1 MAQTTPDGIFE
12 PQPPSEIEAAP
23 AEKSDL
29 PIAQFS
35 TERTVD
41 RPLSETPSG
50 CLTFVKRKN
59 GYRPERQTK
68 LRNSLLAV
76 MGFLELANAGDFAAN
91 VWNKI
96 PLPVYAIV
104 LMVMGASVALGIL
117 YFVVKDARLSW
128 ENLCGLRVE
137 RCYLRMEQAR
147 RHRQDKEMARTL
159 ESLLDVNFREMGTEL
174 VDRIGM
180 DMFMGFGALTVGI
193 GTFMAIGGANE
204 NVYRASNLLSGYIGN
219 APCALYGLAN
229 LFWSIFVWRRAHRHS
244 QAGTNR
250 LAGSRIE
257 QMLKMRTSA
266 VKVHSSLNG
275 ITGVVGGAGSLAS
288 ATMWWGY
295 VVLVP
300 CIASSILANYF
311 WRHKIGYQ
319 RPLVRQVV
327 PLDEESIVAEL
338 AFVDLSRQQWSQPR
352 SDPFTGLVSEPGSV
366 SCVMEFILRNR
377 LFEEFCM
384 CVLADA
390 DVCAA
395 LFDASS
401 DIDIVTISSES
412 LGAVNDVAVR
422 GRLIEIGW
430 ALMTEAAPKCFRDQ
444 ENSLLEVLGCF
455 LCHPGYDDEKIEVQ
469 PAERPATA
477 EDSVASSTLDGVAEP
492 CDAEDALER
501 VVEMDA
507 PESST

>member
-1 MAQTTPDGIFE
+1 MAQTTPNGIFE
-12 PQPPSEIEAAP
+12 PQPGSEIEAAP
-23 AEKSDL
+23 PAEKQDL

-35 TERTVD
+35 TERAVD
-41 RPLSETPSG
+41 RPMSETPSG
-50 CLTFVKRKN
+50 CLTFVKRK
-59 GYRPERQTK
+59 GRYRPETQTK
-68 LRNSLLAV
+68 LRNSLLAG

-96 PLPVYAIV
+96 PIPVYAIV
-104 LMVMGASVALGIL
+104 LMVLGASVALGIL

-128 ENLCGLRVE
+128 ENLRGLRAE
-137 RCYLRMEQAR
+137 RYYLQKEKA
-147 RHRQDKEMARTL
+147 RHRQDTEMTRTL

-180 DMFMGFGALTVGI
+180 DTFMGFGALTVGI

-244 QAGTNR
+244 QAGTTR
-250 LAGSRIE
+250 LTGSRME
-257 QMLKMRTSA
+257 QMLKIRTSR

-275 ITGVVGGAGSLAS
+275 ITGIVGGAGSLVS

-295 VVLVP
+295 VVLIP

-327 PLDEESIVAEL
+327 PFNEESIVAEL
-338 AFVDLSRQQWSQPR
+338 AFVDLSRQRWSQPR
-352 SDPFTGLVSEPGSV
+352 SDPFTGLVSKTESV
-366 SCVMEFILRNR
+366 SCVMEFIVRNR

-384 CVLADA
+384 RLLADA
-390 DVCAA
+390 EVCAA
-395 LFDASS
+395 LFDTSR
-401 DIDIVTISSES
+401 DTVTISSES
-412 LGAVNDVAVR
+412 LGAVNDDAVR
-422 GRLIEIGW
+422 GRLIEIAR
-430 ALMTEAAPKCFRDQ
+430 ALMTEAAPNCFRDQ
-444 ENSLLEVLGCF
+444 ENSLLEVLGCV
-455 LCHPGYDDEKIEVQ
+455 LCHPGDDNEKMVAQ
-469 PAERPATA
+469 PAKNPATA
-477 EDSVASSTLDGVAEP
+477 EDSVASSTLDGLAEP
-492 CDAEDALER
+492 CDSGDTLER
-501 VVEMDA
+501 VVETDTS
-507 PESST
+507 ESST